1 MRELKI
7 WEISWFFNKIVAKK
21 LFFALLIIILFLI
34 FSWRLVVWSA
44 TLETARKTGYVS
56 YVERALRDKNVFAKS
71 IDRIFPE
78 PSASLLNGILFG
90 IRGDGLS
97 GFFLDLQKAGM
108 LHVIALSGQNISI
121 LIAVI
126 VRLTGF
132 LGKKMSILVS
142 ILGIFAFI
150 MFVGPSASVV
160 RAGVMGSLSLVAL
173 FFGRQYLALWGL
185 LISGGIMVFI
195 KPELLRDVGFQ
206 LSFLATFGII
216 IFSQRQAVTAKSFM
230 ERLIYD
236 FRATF
241 WTTVSAQIFTTPVI
255 MANFGRFSVVS
266 ILTNVLVLWTVP
278 IIMGLGFLAAVGGLV
293 LMPIGLIVGFF
304 CNMLLIYFVTL
315 VTISASLPFA
325 TFEVGEFKLWMALV
339 YYGIVFLFLAGG
351 KWKRKKLLC

>member
-1 MRELKI
+1 M
-7 WEISWFFNKIVAKK
+7 AKK

-44 TLETARKTGYVS
+44 TLETTRKTGYVS
-56 YVERALRDKNVFAKS
+56 YVEKAMGSKNVFAKS

-90 IRGDGLS
+90 IRGDIPS
-97 GFFLDLQKAGM
+97 GFFQDLQKAGM

-132 LGKKMSILVS
+132 LGKKMSIAVS
-142 ILGIFAFI
+142 VVGIFAFI
-150 MFVGPSASVV
+150 MFVGPSASVI
-160 RAGVMGSLSLVAL
+160 RAGAMGSLSLVAL

-185 LISGGIMVFI
+185 FMSGAVMIFI
-195 KPELLRDVGFQ
+195 KPDLISDVGFQ
-206 LSFLATFGII
+206 LSFLATLGII

-255 MANFGRFSVVS
+255 MANFGRFSVIS

-293 LMPIGLIVGFF
+293 MMPIGLIVGFF
-304 CNMLLIYFVTL
+304 CNMLLIYFVTI
-315 VTISASLPFA
+315 VNISASLPFA
-325 TFEVGEFKLWMALV
+325 SFEVPEFKLWMACI
-339 YYGIVFLFLAGG
+339 YYGILFLIIALRARHACRLSAPLQ
-351 KWKRKKLLC
+351 K